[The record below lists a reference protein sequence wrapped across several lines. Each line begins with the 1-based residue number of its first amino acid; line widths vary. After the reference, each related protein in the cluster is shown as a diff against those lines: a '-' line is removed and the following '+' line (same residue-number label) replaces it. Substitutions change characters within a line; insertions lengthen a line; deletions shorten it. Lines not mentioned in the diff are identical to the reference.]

1 MQVVLA
7 ALHRARFVL
16 DDDGDLVEGPVE
28 RRWDLAEDA
37 LDDLLEQVVARMRGA
52 GAGRAGLESG
62 GRSGS
67 RGGAWAWSAYPTA
80 VTARDDAPAS
90 SLVALR
96 IDEAAAPSPDPSA
109 TAAGYLVTV
118 DSAVRLHFL
127 DWGGP
132 TDRADRRAAGPE
144 APTVVLIHGIAQT
157 SATWAPVARRLRAAR
172 HTIALDLRGHG
183 LSDSPTHGYDP
194 DTLAGDVEA
203 VVDASAGEGEPPTRV
218 VLVGHGFGA
227 MVAAWAAA
235 RLGDRCVGLV
245 LVDGGWED
253 VAASNGLEPDEF
265 LKAVEEPPEILRSMG
280 AYLADRR
287 AFDPST
293 WDADQEAAARA
304 AVVEVPAGQG
314 RDRCPAAR
322 ARRVGR
328 GDVRLPAGARSR
340 ARSIAPDRRARRGRP
355 GGRPDRGA
363 PGRRAG
369 RPRPPVGRRSRSSTC
384 GWPATTSCAI
394 GPPP

>member
-1 MQVVLA
+1 
-7 ALHRARFVL
+7 
-16 DDDGDLVEGPVE
+16 
-28 RRWDLAEDA
+28 
-37 LDDLLEQVVARMRGA
+37 
-52 GAGRAGLESG
+52 
-62 GRSGS
+62 
-67 RGGAWAWSAYPTA
+67 
-80 VTARDDAPAS
+80 VTARDDAPAAL
-90 SLVALR
+90 LVALR
-96 IDEAAAPSPDPSA
+96 IDEASAPSADPSA

-118 DSAVRLHFL
+118 DAAVRLHFL
-127 DWGGP
+127 DWSGP
-132 TDRADRRAAGPE
+132 TDPAIAAGPG

-227 MVAAWAAA
+227 MVAVWAAT
-235 RLGDRCVGLV
+235 RLRERCVGLV

-253 VAASNGLEPDEF
+253 VAATNGLDPDEF

-287 AFDPST
+287 AFDPAT

-304 AVVEVPAGQG
+304 AVVEVPAGKVVIG
-314 RDRCPAAR
+314 VRPHALAASVEAMFAYRPERDLGAVGAPIVALIAADSDGDRIEALKAVAGAIRRPDTPPIAVVDLRTAGHNLMRYRPAA
-322 ARRVGR
+322 VT
-328 GDVRLPAGARSR
+328 GA
-340 ARSIAPDRRARRGRP
+340 ILTLD
-355 GGRPDRGA
+355 
-363 PGRRAG
+363 
-369 RPRPPVGRRSRSSTC
+369 
-384 GWPATTSCAI
+384 
-394 GPPP
+394 